1 MVFLFIPNI
10 IGYLRF
16 VALFATFFTYQTQP
30 GITVLLYGVSQALDA
45 FDGMAARKFNQS
57 TRFGAV
63 LDMVCDRASN
73 GVLLAILADLHPKY
87 SWVFLSDIVLDL
99 VSHWYQMYV
108 SLLKGAH
115 HKQSKSKY
123 ALLNIYYGYKS
134 VLFTLVLGN
143 EMFLCSAY
151 LLAFQ

>member
-10 IGYLRF
+10 IGYFRF
-16 VALFATFFTYQTQP
+16 LALFATFFTYQEHP
-30 GITVLLYGVSQALDA
+30 GLTVLFYATSQALDA

-73 GVLLAILADLHPKY
+73 GVLLAICAAVHPKY

-115 HKQSKSKY
+115 HK
-123 ALLNIYYGYKS
+123 
-134 VLFTLVLGN
+134 
-143 EMFLCSAY
+143 
-151 LLAFQ
+151 

>member
-16 VALFATFFTYQTQP
+16 VALFYCFFTYLDRP
-30 GITVLLYGVSQALDA
+30 LLTVLFYGISQSLDA
-45 FDGMAARKFNQS
+45 FDGMAARYFDQS

-73 GVLLAILADLHPKY
+73 GVFLAIMASVYPEW
-87 SWVFLSDIVLDL
+87 SWIFLGDIALDL

-115 HKQSKSKY
+115 HK
-123 ALLNIYYGYKS
+123 
-134 VLFTLVLGN
+134 
-143 EMFLCSAY
+143 
-151 LLAFQ
+151 

>member
-1 MVFLFIPNI
+1 MVFLFVPNI

-16 VALFATFFTYQTQP
+16 VALFASFFTYRASP
-30 GITVLLYGVSQALDA
+30 ILTVILYGASQGLDA
-45 FDGMAARKFNQS
+45 IDGMAARHFKQS

-73 GVLLAILADLHPKY
+73 GVFLAILASRLPDW
-87 SWVFLSDIVLDL
+87 SWVFLLDIALDL

-115 HKQSKSKY
+115 HKESKSKY
-123 ALLNIYYGYKS
+123 SLLNLYYGNKT
-134 VLFTLVLGN
+134 VLFTLVAGN
-143 EMFLCSAY
+143 
-151 LLAFQ
+151 